1 MHRDNLASHCSC
13 QSSNLQRRE
22 RGPFTLMSVV
32 VKTPLLYMLPS
43 SMQMQRKEAR
53 TTSQDRQFST
63 TSPSPPPFSPPSS
76 PFLSSFLPPTSAP
89 SRGCLSA
96 LHIVIF
102 LFGISG
108 NYVQVFLTR
117 FWLFFASPLLS
128 PPSERLLPHHHGAR
142 QHHNRHL
149 LPLLRHGVPGRD
161 Q

>member
-117 FWLFFASPLLS
+117 FWPDASPLLM
-128 PPSERLLPHHHGAR
+128 PPSELLLPLHGADHHH
-142 QHHNRHL
+142 HRHL